1 MPIRRRGWKR
11 KRRRF
16 EIPKKLPGYLSA
28 AGFFYC
34 KLVGFRI
41 AGGVFGG
48 MFWFCCASA
57 FWVLPHNDFPGLL
70 HNVAFRGLLLTGL
83 SAGKQTLSEDIGRV
97 KKFLPKKKAPPPK
110 GSAQRMYFPL
120 RPTIIYRPVLR

>member
-1 MPIRRRGWKR
+1 MKYRKNYPATFRR
-11 KRRRF
+11 
-16 EIPKKLPGYLSA
+16 PV
-28 AGFFYC
+28 FYYKIVC
-34 KLVGFRI
+34 FRI

-97 KKFLPKKKAPPPK
+97 KKFYRKKSAPAERERPKNVFFVA
-110 GSAQRMYFPL
+110 AYDYL
-120 RPTIIYRPVLR
+120 